1 MSFCLLSADAIHVEN
16 ELTFTLEL
24 FLSILAVIISI
35 FAVFFEYYWSQK
47 INRTNLEADFYKD
60 IYGDYLMNKLPEA
73 RRVILYSNHVISD
86 TDDLIDILNDIR
98 HSSLFYKYKDKNFYE
113 KLCGQLQKLE
123 DKLVKDTGKVIE
135 DDYYIDFTRTVN
147 KDIEDIYNTI
157 MDKYIGK

>member
-1 MSFCLLSADAIHVEN
+1 MSFCLLSADAILVEN
-16 ELTFTLEL
+16 ELTFTVEL

-60 IYGDYLMNKLPEA
+60 IYGDYLMNKIPEA

-86 TDDLIDILNDIR
+86 TDDLIDVLNDIR

-113 KLCGQLQKLE
+113 KLCSQLQKLE
-123 DKLVKDTGKVIE
+123 DKLVKDTGVIIE
-135 DDYYIDFTRTVN
+135 DEYYVDFTKTVN